1 MANNSPETSNGEPGY
16 LIGSRL
22 RTARRAKRLKLKDVA
37 ERVECSESLLSK
49 IENDKANPSLHMLH
63 KICKALGMTIQS
75 FFSPPTDATKIVWRK
90 GERQLLDIRT
100 LRDGQNIKLETL
112 VENIENA
119 ILYGAIH
126 IVTPGG
132 STNGTIKHEGEEV
145 GYVLQGE
152 LELQVNGQFFN
163 LNEGD
168 SFYFRSDLPHGY
180 KNPGSIETRV
190 IWINT
195 PPTF

>member
-1 MANNSPETSNGEPGY
+1 MARKTLKISSEELGY
-16 LIGSRL
+16 QIGSRM
-22 RTARRAKRLKLKDVA
+22 RAARRAKRLKLKDIA
-37 ERVECSESLLSK
+37 ERVKCSESLLSK
-49 IENDKANPSLHMLH
+49 IENNKANPSLHMLH

-75 FFSPPTDATKIVWRK
+75 FFSPPTDAAKIVHRK
-90 GERQLLDIRT
+90 GERQFLDIRT

-112 VENIENA
+112 VDNIESA
-119 ILYGAIH
+119 ALYGAIH
-126 IVTPGG
+126 IVAPGG

-152 LELQVNGQFFN
+152 LELQVNGQIFN
-163 LNEGD
+163 LKEDD

-180 KNPGSIETRV
+180 KNPGLKETRV